1 MAHVVSMISEGVFE
15 NYPTLKVVLYEGGI
29 GWLPHLTW
37 RFDKNWR
44 AEHAAV
50 PWLRRPP
57 SEYIVEHFRSTTYPL
72 EKLDPAD
79 LRDLL
84 AMVRAE
90 QTLLFS
96 SNYPSWEYGDPF
108 EMIADLPDQIR
119 RQVLVDN
126 ALALYGDRL
135 LAPNT

>member
-1 MAHVVSMISEGVFE
+1 MKARS
-15 NYPTLKVVLYEGGI
+15 
-29 GWLPHLTW
+29 
-37 RFDKNWR
+37 
-44 AEHAAV
+44 
-50 PWLRRPP
+50 P
-57 SEYIVEHFRSTTYPL
+57 SHPG
-72 EKLDPAD
+72 LDIIHEDAD
-79 LRDLL
+79 LMAVNKPPGLLTSTVPREPRPTLL